1 MTDALAGLEPFCLL
15 ADPARYVACEW
26 DLSEDADGRAYW
38 TDMFR
43 RHFRTILK
51 LGVEM
56 VEARRGDVADA
67 QGRAERAAGELDAQL
82 AGFIGE
88 PKSFGRVTILVLDE
102 WRDGTLR
109 RHGFD
114 DPFLDLKNRENERML
129 PMLTVVCQQIGELI
143 DPAEQF
149 LAMVEGV
156 FAGNIFDMGA
166 EATARAF
173 LGQSPDFFSTRKSLP
188 HRPWL
193 IDDYDALARRI
204 LDGPVHR
211 KCVFFIDNAG
221 SDFLLGA
228 LPMMRWLARRGT
240 PVVLVANERPTLN
253 DMTIHD
259 VRAWWPRILEA
270 ESSLR
275 DLPISLVSSG
285 TGEPLIDLSR
295 ISRELN
301 DAARDADLL
310 ILEGMGR
317 GVESNLNAEFICD
330 SAKLA
335 MIKDPSVARRHG
347 GKVFDVICRYR
358 TGRRLR

>member
-1 MTDALAGLEPFCLL
+1 MTASPGRLEPFCLL

-26 DLSEDADGRAYW
+26 DLSEDPDGRAYW

-51 LGVEM
+51 LGIGM
-56 VEARRGDVADA
+56 VEARQGDVADA
-67 QGRAERAAGELDAQL
+67 HARADRAAGELDAQL
-82 AGFIGE
+82 AAFLAE
-88 PKSFGRVTILVLDE
+88 PKAFGPVNILVLDD

-129 PMLTVVCQQIGELI
+129 RLLPVICRQIDELN

-149 LAMVEGV
+149 LAVLEGV

-173 LGQSPDFFSTRKSLP
+173 LGQSPDFFATRKALP

-193 IDDYDALARRI
+193 IDDYDAFARRV
-204 LDGPVHR
+204 LDGPVYR

-240 PVVLVANERPTLN
+240 EVVLVANERPTLN

-270 ESSLR
+270 EPSLR
-275 DLPISLVSSG
+275 ELSIAPLSSG

-295 ISRELN
+295 VSCELN
-301 DAARDADLL
+301 EASRGADLVV
-310 ILEGMGR
+310 LEGMGR
-317 GVESNLNAEFICD
+317 GVESNLHAEFICD

-335 MIKDPSVARRHG
+335 MIKDPSVAKRHG

-358 TGRRLR
+358 TGRRVR